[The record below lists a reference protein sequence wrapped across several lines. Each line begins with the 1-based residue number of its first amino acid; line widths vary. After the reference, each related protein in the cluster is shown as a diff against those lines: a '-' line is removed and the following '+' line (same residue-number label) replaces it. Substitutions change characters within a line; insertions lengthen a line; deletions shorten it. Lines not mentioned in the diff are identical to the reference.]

1 VRGTSGADDGGARDV
16 RTHEQ
21 PTRSTLLWR
30 LQNQIEEE
38 HPMSKTA
45 KESADKI
52 RYRVEKISRDFEDN
66 RPKDGWFTTALRV
79 CTSLHRYI
87 PTLPVSTQNTATYNS

>member
-1 VRGTSGADDGGARDV
+1 
-16 RTHEQ
+16 
-21 PTRSTLLWR
+21 
-30 LQNQIEEE
+30 
-38 HPMSKTA
+38 MSKTA

-79 CTSLHRYI
+79 CT
-87 PTLPVSTQNTATYNS
+87 